1 VRRIGARRMPS
12 DQLRSI
18 GVPVTLVW
26 GRGDRLMRIRNA
38 ESASTRFGWPL
49 HAIDDCAHGPHIERP
64 GALLNALA
72 AS

>member
-1 VRRIGARRMPS
+1 
-12 DQLRSI
+12 
-18 GVPVTLVW
+18 
-26 GRGDRLMRIRNA
+26 MRIRNA

-49 HAIDDCAHGPHIERP
+49 HAIDDCAYGPHIERP